1 MLILNLVAVFFSQY
15 KRICALRNPRY
26 FQTPY
31 IFFIDS
37 VANLNLQ
44 ITSKKISV
52 VCYICYYSIVQH
64 VKQF

>member
-15 KRICALRNPRY
+15 KRICALRNPQY

-37 VANLNLQ
+37 VANLKPAHYQ
-44 ITSKKISV
+44 
-52 VCYICYYSIVQH
+52 
-64 VKQF
+64 

>member
-37 VANLNLQ
+37 VANLKPTNYWE
-44 ITSKKISV
+44 KSV